1 LFLIKGDPMS
11 KLTLEQANK
20 IIEAAFAKA
29 REMKVKPLA
38 VAVLDDGGNVKS
50 LQRQDDASMLRNDVA
65 IGKAWAA
72 VGMGVASRT
81 LLDRAK
87 GNPHFFGAL
96 SATAQGK
103 FIPQTGAVVIKD
115 KDGTIIGAAGA
126 SGGTGEEDEAV
137 CMAGITAA
145 GLAFG

>member
-1 LFLIKGDPMS
+1 MS

-20 IIEAAFAKA
+20 IIEVAFAKA

-96 SATAQGK
+96 SSIK

>member
-1 LFLIKGDPMS
+1 MS

-20 IIEAAFAKA
+20 IIEVAFAKA

-38 VAVLDDGGNVKS
+38 VAVLDEAGHVKA
-50 LQRQDDASMLRNDVA
+50 LQREDEASMLRNDVA

-87 GNPHFFGAL
+87 GNPHIFGAL
-96 SATAQGK
+96 
-103 FIPQTGAVVIKD
+103 
-115 KDGTIIGAAGA
+115 
-126 SGGTGEEDEAV
+126 
-137 CMAGITAA
+137 
-145 GLAFG
+145 

>member
-1 LFLIKGDPMS
+1 MS
-11 KLTLEQANK
+11 SLTLDQANK
-20 IIEAAFAKA
+20 IIEVALAKA

-38 VAVLDDGGNVKS
+38 VAVLDDAGHVKA
-50 LQRQDDASMLRNDVA
+50 LQREDNASMLRNDVA

-87 GNPHFFGAL
+87 GNPQFFGAL
-96 SATAQGK
+96 SSIK

>member
-1 LFLIKGDPMS
+1 MS

>member
-1 LFLIKGDPMS
+1 MS
-11 KLTLEQANK
+11 KLTLAQANK
-20 IIEAAFAKA
+20 IIEVAFAKA
-29 REMKVKPLA
+29 QEMKVKPLA

-87 GNPHFFGAL
+87 GNPQFFGAL
-96 SATAQGK
+96 SSIK

>member
-1 LFLIKGDPMS
+1 MS

-20 IIEAAFAKA
+20 IIEVAFAKA

-50 LQRQDDASMLRNDVA
+50 LQRQDDASMLRNEVA

-81 LLDRAK
+81 LLERAK
-87 GNPHFFGAL
+87 GNPQFFGAL
-96 SATAQGK
+96 SSIK
-103 FIPQTGAVVIKD
+103 FTPQTGAVVIKD
-115 KDGTIIGAAGA
+115 KDGTVIGAAGA

>member
-1 LFLIKGDPMS
+1 MS

-20 IIEAAFAKA
+20 IIEVAFAKA

-87 GNPHFFGAL
+87 GNPQFFGAL
-96 SATAQGK
+96 SATSQGR

-115 KDGTIIGAAGA
+115 KQGKVIGAAGA

-137 CMAGITAA
+137 CIAGIEAA
-145 GLAFG
+145 GLAHG

>member
-1 LFLIKGDPMS
+1 MS
-11 KLTLEQANK
+11 RLTLQQANA
-20 IIEAAFAKA
+20 IIEVAFEKA

-38 VAVLDDGGNVKS
+38 VAVIDEAGNVKS
-50 LQRQDDASMLRNDVA
+50 LQRQDEASMLRNDVA
-65 IGKAWAA
+65 VGKAWAA

-96 SATAQGK
+96 SSTRQ

-137 CMAGITAA
+137 CMAGIEAT
-145 GLAFG
+145 GLTWG

>member
-1 LFLIKGDPMS
+1 MS
-11 KLTLEQANK
+11 KLTLEHANK
-20 IIEAAFAKA
+20 IIEVAFAKA

-50 LQRQDDASMLRNDVA
+50 LQRQDDASMLRNEVA

>member
-1 LFLIKGDPMS
+1 MS

-20 IIEAAFAKA
+20 IIEVAFAKA

-65 IGKAWAA
+65 VGKAWAA

>member
-1 LFLIKGDPMS
+1 MS
-11 KLTLEQANK
+11 SLTLGQANK
-20 IIEAAFAKA
+20 IIEVAFAKA

-38 VAVLDDGGNVKS
+38 VAVLDEAGNVRS

-87 GNPHFFGAL
+87 GNPQFFGAL
-96 SATAQGK
+96 SATSQGR

-115 KDGTIIGAAGA
+115 KQGKVIGAAGA

-137 CMAGITAA
+137 CIAGIEAA
-145 GLAFG
+145 GLAHG

>member
-1 LFLIKGDPMS
+1 MS

-20 IIEAAFAKA
+20 IIEVAFAKA

-38 VAVLDDGGNVKS
+38 VAVLDDGGNV
-50 LQRQDDASMLRNDVA
+50 
-65 IGKAWAA
+65 
-72 VGMGVASRT
+72 
-81 LLDRAK
+81 
-87 GNPHFFGAL
+87 
-96 SATAQGK
+96 
-103 FIPQTGAVVIKD
+103 
-115 KDGTIIGAAGA
+115 IGAAGA

>member
-1 LFLIKGDPMS
+1 MS
-11 KLTLEQANK
+11 SLTLDQANK
-20 IIEAAFAKA
+20 IIEVAFARA

-38 VAVLDDGGNVKS
+38 VAVLDEAGNVRS

-87 GNPHFFGAL
+87 GNPQFFGAL
-96 SATAQGK
+96 SATSQGR

-115 KDGTIIGAAGA
+115 KQGKVIGAAGA

-137 CMAGITAA
+137 CIAGIEAA
-145 GLAFG
+145 GLAHG